1 MSSQA
6 APPTAA
12 DVVRLESV
20 RAGYGKRIVLDDVTL
35 RIGDGVTTVIGPNGG
50 GKSTLLKVM
59 ATLVEPV
66 SGTVEVCGAGVD
78 RGGGDR
84 RRARRSIG
92 YLEQRARFPAELSVA
107 TCLRYAAWLFHV
119 AASRR
124 AGAVAEAVDDFDLRS
139 VADSSLGTLSGGT
152 YQRVMLAAAS
162 IHRPRLLVLDEPT
175 AGVDPEHRA
184 TIQSM
189 LGGLARNRAVVIS
202 THHID
207 DMIAFD
213 ERLIVI
219 DGGRVRF
226 DGGLDDL
233 NATRSGVSSIEAV
246 LGRLGVVHSD
256 DSP

>member
-59 ATLVEPV
+59 ATLVDPG
-66 SGTVEVCGAGVD
+66 SGTVEVCGAGV
-78 RGGGDR
+78 GSGDGL
-84 RRARRSIG
+84 RRARRAIG
-92 YLEQRARFPAELSVA
+92 YLEQRARFPAELTVA
-107 TCLRYAAWLFHV
+107 TCLSYAAWLFHV

-124 AGAVAEAVDDFDLRS
+124 ADAVAEAVDDFDLRS